1 MGYQFQTGKHQG
13 LVSLHIK
20 INVNMKYYVLATAI
34 LGLTACKT
42 ENKPAETPAAVN
54 PAMSMEYYGD
64 TIQTADAKSVDETLM
79 GLKTTD
85 STITS
90 VTGYVTGVCQMKGC
104 WMILSQNPDDTTGFF
119 VKFRDYGFFVPKDL
133 SGSKVTIQGKA
144 YKEITGVDELKH
156 YAEDEGKS
164 AAEIA
169 KITAPKEEMKFMAN
183 GVAVIERK
191 K

>member
-1 MGYQFQTGKHQG
+1 
-13 LVSLHIK
+13 
-20 INVNMKYYVLATAI
+20 MKYYVLATAI

-42 ENKPAETPAAVN
+42 ENKTAETPTAVN

>member
-1 MGYQFQTGKHQG
+1 
-13 LVSLHIK
+13 
-20 INVNMKYYVLATAI
+20 MKYYVLATAL

-42 ENKPAETPAAVN
+42 ENKPAEAPAAVN

-64 TIQTADAKSVDETLM
+64 TIQTTDAKSVDETLM
-79 GLKTTD
+79 SLKTTD

>member
-1 MGYQFQTGKHQG
+1 
-13 LVSLHIK
+13 
-20 INVNMKYYVLATAI
+20 
-34 LGLTACKT
+34 
-42 ENKPAETPAAVN
+42 
-54 PAMSMEYYGD
+54 MSMEYYGD

>member
-1 MGYQFQTGKHQG
+1 M
-13 LVSLHIK
+13 
-20 INVNMKYYVLATAI
+20 A
-34 LGLTACKT
+34 
-42 ENKPAETPAAVN
+42 
-54 PAMSMEYYGD
+54 
-64 TIQTADAKSVDETLM
+64 
-79 GLKTTD
+79 
-85 STITS
+85 
-90 VTGYVTGVCQMKGC
+90 
-104 WMILSQNPDDTTGFF
+104 
-119 VKFRDYGFFVPKDL
+119 FVPKDL

>member
-1 MGYQFQTGKHQG
+1 
-13 LVSLHIK
+13 
-20 INVNMKYYVLATAI
+20 MKYYVLATAI

-42 ENKPAETPAAVN
+42 ENKTAETPAAVN

>member
-1 MGYQFQTGKHQG
+1 MGFQIQTGKRKV
-13 LVSLHIK
+13 LVSLCIK
-20 INVNMKYYVLATAI
+20 IIVNMKYHVIAWALI
-34 LGLTACKT
+34 GLMACKT
-42 ENKPAETPAAVN
+42 DNKTTEAAPVASAVQN
-54 PAMSMEYYGD
+54 LEYYGD
-64 TIQTADAKSVDETLM
+64 TIQTETAKSVEETLN
-79 GLKTTD
+79 GLKSSDSLITT
-85 STITS
+85 
-90 VTGYVTGVCQMKGC
+90 VTGYVTSVCQMKGC
-104 WMILSQNPDDTTGFF
+104 WMMLSQNPGDSTGFF

-144 YKEITGVDELKH
+144 FKEITAVDELKH

>member
-42 ENKPAETPAAVN
+42 ENKPTETPAAVN

>member
-1 MGYQFQTGKHQG
+1 
-13 LVSLHIK
+13 
-20 INVNMKYYVLATAI
+20 MKYYVLAIAI

-42 ENKPAETPAAVN
+42 ENKPAEAPAAEN
-54 PAMSMEYYGD
+54 PTMSMEYYGD
-64 TIQTADAKSVDETLM
+64 TIQTADAKTVEETLM
-79 GLKTTD
+79 GLKTSD

-104 WMILSQNPDDTTGFF
+104 WMILSQHPDDTTGFF

-144 YKEITGVDELKH
+144 YKEITAVDELKH

>member
-42 ENKPAETPAAVN
+42 ENKTAETPAAVN